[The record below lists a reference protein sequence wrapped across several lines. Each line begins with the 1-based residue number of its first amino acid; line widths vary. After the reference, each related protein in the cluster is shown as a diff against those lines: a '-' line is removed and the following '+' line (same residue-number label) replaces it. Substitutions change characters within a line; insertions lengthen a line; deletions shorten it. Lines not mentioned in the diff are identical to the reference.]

1 MGHVTAKEGSRVP
14 VPGEAPVRNIDMH
27 IFRHQHCD
35 KLDGIS
41 LEPILSSFEAVSTSG
56 DTEFGELEQKVGR
69 PLDFAITQ
77 RMSCKLPGSSNNDPY
92 TPEWTD
98 FCPFKYLPRNPAY
111 GAMGYSI
118 RTRHWRYTA
127 WLEFD
132 TNSFLPSLHIP
143 PMAEELY
150 DHREDNLATNLGLF
164 ELVNLAYHNDHHEI
178 LNTMRLKLFDF
189 LW

>member
-1 MGHVTAKEGSRVP
+1 MS
-14 VPGEAPVRNIDMH
+14 GEAPVRNSDMH
-27 IFRHQHCD
+27 IFRHQYCD

-41 LEPILSSFEAVSTSG
+41 LEPIFASFSSSSTPEYAESG
-56 DTEFGELEQKVGR
+56 KGGR
-69 PLDFAITQ
+69 ALDFAVTQ
-77 RMSCKLPGSSNNDPY
+77 RMTCKLPGSSNNDPY
-92 TPEWTD
+92 SPEWTD
-98 FCPFKYLPRNPAY
+98 FCPFKHIPRNPAY

-127 WLEFD
+127 WLELD
-132 TNSFLPSLHIP
+132 TNTFLPSLHIP

-150 DHREDNLATNLGLF
+150 DHRGDDLAIKLGSF
-164 ELVNLAYHNDHHEI
+164 ELINLAYHNEHYEM